1 MSVTTGSDVLAFGS
15 MKERYSE
22 DKIFQEFHQNS
33 LTEFIRKADAEE
45 VKFDAKVFNIA
56 TLMTLPFSYK
66 AITDNEALPLAG
78 KFHEV
83 FAKYNAKLMYSSF
96 EATHYAAT
104 RGHAGGRVGPKYMD
118 DLMRNTLIAMEL
130 NIDFD
135 LYGNGRGY
143 RATIESAT
151 PGSNSMVLKK
161 GSRIMAN
168 MILDVYDSSYT
179 TLRGTIMIDTRS
191 VDRMT
196 KTAYINSGFG
206 AGAVPAGVVPG
217 DVLVIS
223 GALAAGEPTDGR
235 YMAGLDYITD
245 NSVALG
251 QLSPLNWSQWQAVN
265 QNAALGNPTQ
275 EMFQAQFDLMR
286 EISGMYPTKGIIPP
300 SQKRNYMNSFW
311 GQRQFTSNSYDT
323 GMSSISFDAVK
334 MGEDKDNKK
343 PGSFRWLEDKNCDN
357 DRIYFW
363 QDECLCIASDKY
375 SEPTIADEDGAEI
388 RKRIG
393 FDTEEGFY
401 RYWANTVSKQRNGI
415 GKIFNLAINSSAL

>member
-1 MSVTTGSDVLAFGS
+1 MAVVTGSDVLAFGS

-22 DKIFQEFHQNS
+22 DKVFQEFHQNS
-33 LTEFIRKADAEE
+33 LTEFIRKAGAEE
-45 VKFDAKVFNIA
+45 VKFDSKTFNIA

-66 AITDNEALPLAG
+66 AITDGEALPLSG
-78 KFHEV
+78 KFQEV
-83 FAKYNAKLMYSSF
+83 FAKYGAKLMYSSF

-151 PGSNSMVLKK
+151 PGSTSMVLK
-161 GSRIMAN
+161 SAVRIMAG
-168 MILDVYDSSYT
+168 MILDVYDAGYT
-179 TLRGTIMIDTRS
+179 TLKGTIMIDQKS
-191 VDRMT
+191 VDRMS
-196 KTAYINSGFG
+196 KTAFINNTFG
-206 AGAVPAGVVPG
+206 SSAVPAGVVPG

-223 GALAAGEPTDGR
+223 GALSTGEPSDGR

-251 QLSPLNWSQWQAVN
+251 QLSPLNWAQWACIN
-265 QNAALGNPTQ
+265 QNAANGNPTQ
-275 EMFQAQFDLMR
+275 EMFQAQFDLHR
-286 EISGMYPTKGIIPP
+286 NISGMYPTKGIIPP
-300 SQKRNYMNSFW
+300 GQKRNYMQSFW
-311 GQRQFTSNSYDT
+311 GQRQFTSNNYNT
-323 GMSSISFDAVK
+323 GMSSIGFDAVK

-343 PGSFRWLEDKNCDN
+343 PGAFRWLEDKNCDS
-357 DRIYFW
+357 DRVYFW
-363 QDECLCIASDKY
+363 HDECLCLASDKY
-375 SEPTIADEDGAEI
+375 DEPTIADEDGSEI

-415 GKIFNLAINSSAL
+415 GKIYNLAVNSTSL